1 MTMAYT
7 KAQREAKKTE
17 TNNIKSEEKNVV
29 GIKEE
34 SKNVAKKIK
43 LDDNVSLLVSSNVF
57 GILTYVNHKTGD
69 IYRWNNMGEVQS
81 LYVSDIRA
89 MKSNQRRF
97 LEENWILIEGI
108 ADKDEVYDDVNIED
122 VYEALQI
129 SHYYSET
136 LCPKNLN
143 DIFNWSAA
151 DIKLKVPKMT
161 QTVKESLIVRANE
174 LIKQGILDSI
184 AKVKAL
190 EEVLDCE
197 LTSPED

>member
-1 MTMAYT
+1 MAYT